1 MSSQFLAEALFEA
14 EGKTHNVRF
23 VLPAFDTEGIFQ
35 VRFQLEDF
43 LIRMSAQLV
52 RSGDFSIARCL
63 IVGDK
68 ASLKVQIV
76 EVFDLIVDTDF
87 NHAVFFFPL
96 ALQAVGEIELSFVEF
111 DAVPLLIVETL

>member
-23 VLPAFDTEGIFQ
+23 SLPVFDTEGVFQ

-52 RSGDFSIARCL
+52 RSGNFSIARCL

-76 EVFDLIVDTDF
+76 EIFDLIVDTDF

-96 ALQAVGEIELSFVEF
+96 APQ
-111 DAVPLLIVETL
+111 P